1 MLTYGDTPNY
11 LKFLKNILGVNYPYE
26 KYSQVA
32 VDDFDYGG
40 MENASCT
47 TLEGEVF
54 HDKNA
59 LPNYTFDDEVVIHE
73 LAHQWFGDLVT
84 CKDWSHLWLNEG
96 FATYFES
103 LYLDKEYIK

>member
-1 MLTYGDTPNY
+1 M
-11 LKFLKNILGVNYPYE
+11 
-26 KYSQVA
+26 QV
-32 VDDFDYGG
+32 VL
-40 MENASCT
+40 

-59 LPNYTFDDEVVIHE
+59 LPNYTFDDVVVIHE

-103 LYLDKEYIK
+103 LYLDKEYINNNKTEIKRRILLLCYYLNF